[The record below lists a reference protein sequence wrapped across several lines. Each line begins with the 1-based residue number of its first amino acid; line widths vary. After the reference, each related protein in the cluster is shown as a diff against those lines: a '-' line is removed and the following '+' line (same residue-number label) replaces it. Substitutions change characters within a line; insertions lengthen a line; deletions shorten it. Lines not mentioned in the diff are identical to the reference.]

1 MEMTEKWL
9 GDIGGW
15 QAMKS
20 AREFVRLGVV
30 IDAVQNGQ
38 VYSGLVGT
46 GARRFRVIMTIKDA
60 RNVDCQCGC
69 PEARRGL
76 ICAHALAVG
85 LILLNGDSNPSQ
97 LPTRE
102 SVSVKPEI
110 KAAVPVIADEDIP
123 FGTFTVYIAT
133 DQFDRLPKG
142 TVPVLLQFQPGGDIK
157 EHAIARWLISQGL
170 KVQALPLR
178 LPASALG
185 SLLECL
191 VGHDRVLPG
200 LPSSKV
206 IHNESKLAN
215 NQLKLL
221 INSSLHINLQSL
233 HINNIDNYVFK
244 ITKQDNTWLELGD
257 RPWIYTSHS
266 PSIYSLPTDLPK
278 SAIDF
283 LKQLFKE
290 GEIERSPRW
299 VAAHLS
305 VLSELF
311 DAALDENPLS
321 RLRLVPVDSK
331 FVMSL
336 DGNLKR
342 LELRPA
348 VSIQGQAS
356 LPLTSTDESNQ
367 TWNEANLYP
376 IQDENN
382 KTLFY
387 RKNILREQSTLHRI
401 LSAGF
406 KIGMHKEYVLQ
417 GESEILRFLASE
429 LPRWRQQFEIIESDI
444 WRFAT
449 FGIGTIKP
457 RIHSR
462 SDEKGAPAGQGVD
475 WLSLEVAYEASDG
488 FHLPRQE
495 VLRLIRSGKRDVRS
509 QNGNRYLLDIEGC
522 EELEETLQ
530 DVHTRFEHGG
540 SRVSVP
546 SRQMGALEGYLAD
559 KDARI
564 LEPCPLME
572 EGKLRRLL
580 GDLGDLLRPYQF
592 EGVRWLE
599 RLTRMKAGGLLADEM
614 GLGKTVQTLALLRI
628 ILARQTKKNKAPALV
643 ICPTSLLSNW
653 SEEAQRFTPELNT
666 HISHDADRKEKFA
679 HLKDFDV
686 IFTSYALIVRDI
698 AHYSQINFAAIVLDE
713 ASYIRNPDTESA
725 KAVCTLKADV
735 RFALTGTPVE
745 NSVKDLWSI
754 YAFSLPRYLPIMD
767 DFKTRFVKPL
777 GQGESRQSRLVMERL
792 RRLIR
797 PYLLRRTKKEVAK
810 DLPEKIE
817 KVVWC
822 DLSKAQN
829 EVYHRILAEGREE
842 IRLARSRT
850 GQGSARMT
858 MFTVLL
864 RLRQTCNDLKL
875 LGIETPKKD
884 TEGGKWPVLEELLN
898 EIIEGGGKALI
909 FSQFVGMLRLVRA
922 KVEAMGVP
930 FSYIDGSTKERGAQ
944 VTAFQSEP
952 ERRLFL
958 ISLKAGGYGLNL
970 TAADN
975 VLLVD
980 PWWNPAVE
988 AQAIDRAHRI
998 GQDRPVTAYRMITRG
1013 TVEEKILKLQAQ
1025 KRAIM
1030 DMAMD
1035 DDSLMMSGISDTELE
1050 EMLLS

>member
-15 QAMKS
+15 QALKA

-30 IDAVQNGQ
+30 AEVTQNGEI
-38 VYSGLVGT
+38 YSGLVGT
-46 GARRFRVIMTIKDA
+46 GARRFRVIMTVKDA
-60 RNVDCQCGC
+60 RNVDCKCGC

-76 ICAHALAVG
+76 ICSHALAVG
-85 LILLNGDSNPSQ
+85 LTLMHGG
-97 LPTRE
+97 PTSGPMPVRDNVPAKPAE
-102 SVSVKPEI
+102 VK
-110 KAAVPVIADEDIP
+110 VIAPVVNEEDIP
-123 FGTFTVYIAT
+123 FGTYTVYLAT
-133 DQFDRLPKG
+133 DQWDKLPKG
-142 TVPVLLQFQPGGDIK
+142 TIPVLLQFQPGGEVK
-157 EHAIARWLISQGL
+157 EHSLVRWIFSQEL
-170 KVQALPLR
+170 KVQTLPLR
-178 LPASALG
+178 LPAEALG
-185 SLLECL
+185 TLFEALA
-191 VGHDRVLPG
+191 GHDRVYAG
-200 LPSSKV
+200 LPNAKV
-206 IHNESKLAN
+206 IHSESNPVN
-215 NQLKLL
+215 NQDKLL
-221 INSSLHINLQSL
+221 INNSLHINLQSV
-233 HINNIDNYVFK
+233 HINSTDSYVFK
-244 ITKQDNTWLELGD
+244 ITKLDNRWLELGN

-266 PSIYSLPTDLPK
+266 PSIASLPADLPK
-278 SAIDF
+278 SAADF
-283 LKQLFKE
+283 LKQLYQE
-290 GEIERSPRW
+290 GEVEKSARW
-299 VAAHLS
+299 VAAHLP

-311 DAALDENPLS
+311 DGVLAENPLEQ
-321 RLRLVPVDSK
+321 LRLIPADAKLVIH
-331 FVMSL
+331 L
-336 DGNLKR
+336 DGNLKK
-342 LELRPA
+342 LEIRPR
-348 VSIQGQAS
+348 VKTGTPVEY
-356 LPLTSTDESNQ
+356 PLSSVDESQ
-367 TWNEANLYP
+367 LAWSDQSIYP
-376 IQDENN
+376 IQDQ
-382 KTLFY
+382 KDKKVFY
-387 RKNILREQSTLHRI
+387 RKNTLREQSAVHRI
-401 LSAGF
+401 FSAGF
-406 KIGMHKEYVLQ
+406 KVGVKEEYVLF
-417 GESEILRFLASE
+417 GESEILRFLASD
-429 LPRWRQQFEIIESDI
+429 LPRWRQQFEIEESDT

-462 SDEKGAPAGQGVD
+462 PEQKPAGQGAD
-475 WLSLEVAYEASDG
+475 WLSLEVAYEAADG
-488 FHLPRQE
+488 FFMPRQE

-509 QNGNRYLLDIEGC
+509 PEGNRYLLDIEGC

-530 DVHTRFEHGG
+530 DVNTRFEHGG

-546 SRQMGALEGYLAD
+546 SRQIGAIEGYLAENEV
-559 KDARI
+559 RL
-564 LEPCPLME
+564 LEPCPLLDD
-572 EGKLRRLL
+572 GKLKGLL
-580 GDLGDLLRPYQF
+580 GDLGNMLRPYQL

-614 GLGKTVQTLALLRI
+614 GLGKTVQTVALLKI
-628 ILARQTKKNKAPALV
+628 IKSRQTKKTKAPALV

-653 SEEAQRFTPELNT
+653 SEEAKRFVPELNT
-666 HISHDADRKEKFA
+666 HISHDADRKDHFA
-679 HLKDFDV
+679 NLADFDV

-698 AHYSQINFAAIVLDE
+698 KHYSQINFAAIILDE

-725 KAVCTLKADV
+725 KAVCSLKADV

-777 GQGESRQSRLVMERL
+777 SQGNPQQSRLVMERL
-792 RRLIR
+792 RRLIQ

-822 DLSKAQN
+822 ELSKAQN

-842 IRLARSRT
+842 IRQARKRT
-850 GQGSARMT
+850 GLGSARMT

-875 LGIETPKKD
+875 LGITTPKKD

-909 FSQFVGMLRLVRA
+909 FSQFVGMLRLVRD
-922 KVEAMGVP
+922 KVDSMNVAY
-930 FSYIDGSTKERGAQ
+930 SYIDGGTKDRGSQ

-952 ERRLFL
+952 SRRLFL

-1013 TVEEKILKLQAQ
+1013 TVEEKILKLQSQ

-1035 DDSLMMSGISDTELE
+1035 DDSLLMSGISDTELE
-1050 EMLLS
+1050 EMLM

>member
-15 QAMKS
+15 QALKS
-20 AREFVRLGVV
+20 ARDFVRMGVV
-30 IDAVQNGQ
+30 ADAAQNGQ

-46 GARRFRVIMTIKDA
+46 GARRFRVIMTIKDE

-85 LILLNGDSNPSQ
+85 LTLLNGGGGGTSQ
-97 LPTRE
+97 DIISARPNIPP
-102 SVSVKPEI
+102 KPEI
-110 KAAVPVIADEDIP
+110 KKILPVIADEDVP
-123 FGTFTVYIAT
+123 FGIYTVHFAT
-133 DQFDRLPKG
+133 DQFDRLPQG
-142 TVPVLLQFQPGGDIK
+142 TVPVLLQFQPGGELK
-157 EHAIARWLISQGL
+157 EYALVRWLISQEL
-170 KVQALPLR
+170 KIQTLPLR
-178 LPASALG
+178 LPAEALG

-191 VGHDRVLPG
+191 VGHDRVLSG
-200 LPSSKV
+200 LPTAKSTQD
-206 IHNESKLAN
+206 HT
-215 NQLKLL
+215 KLL
-221 INSSLHINLQSL
+221 INSGLHVNLHSLPVNDTDS
-233 HINNIDNYVFK
+233 YVFK
-244 ITKQDNTWLELGD
+244 ITKQENRWLELGN
-257 RPWIYTSHS
+257 RSWIYSAES
-266 PSIYSLPTDLPK
+266 ASICSLPVDLPK
-278 SAIDF
+278 SAMAF
-283 LKQLFKE
+283 LKQLFQE
-290 GEIERSPRW
+290 GEISRSSRW
-299 VAAHLS
+299 VAAHLP

-311 DAALDENPLS
+311 DVTVAENPLS
-321 RLRLVPVDSK
+321 NLRLIPVDAKIS
-331 FVMSL
+331 MNL

-342 LELRPA
+342 LELRPM
-348 VSIQGQAS
+348 VHSQGQAGY
-356 LPLTSTDESNQ
+356 PLVNV
-367 TWNEANLYP
+367 NEANQIWSDDSLYP
-376 IQDENN
+376 IQDQND
-382 KTLFY
+382 KSLFY
-387 RKNILREQSTLHRI
+387 RRNTLREQSALHRI
-401 LSAGF
+401 LSSGF
-406 KIGMHKEYVLQ
+406 KAGVQTEYVMF

-429 LPRWRQQFEIIESDI
+429 LPRWKQQFEIIESDL

-457 RIHSR
+457 RMHSHAH
-462 SDEKGAPAGQGVD
+462 EKNTPAGQGAD
-475 WLSLEVAYEASDG
+475 WLSLEVAYESSDG

-509 QNGNRYLLDIEGC
+509 PDGNRYLLDIEGC

-530 DVHTRFEHGG
+530 DIHTRFEHGG

-546 SRQMGALEGYLAD
+546 SRQMGALEGYFAD
-559 KDARI
+559 KDARN
-564 LEPCPLME
+564 LEPCPLMDE
-572 EGKLRRLL
+572 SKLQSLL
-580 GDLGDLLRPYQF
+580 GDLGNVLRPYQF
-592 EGVRWLE
+592 EGVRWME

-614 GLGKTVQTLALLRI
+614 GLGKTVQTVALLRI
-628 ILARQTKKNKAPALV
+628 ILARQTKKTKAPALV

-653 SEEAQRFTPELNT
+653 SEETQRFAPELNT
-666 HISHDADRKEKFA
+666 HVSHNPERVAQFA
-679 HLKDFDV
+679 KLKDFNV

-698 AHYSQINFAAIVLDE
+698 EHYSQINFSAIILDE

-725 KAVCTLKADV
+725 KAVCSLKADV

-777 GQGESRQSRLVMERL
+777 SQGESQQARLVMERL

-842 IRLARSRT
+842 IRQARKRT

-875 LGIETPKKD
+875 LGIKNPKKD
-884 TEGGKWPVLEELLN
+884 TEGGKWPVLEELLT

-909 FSQFVGMLRLVRA
+909 FSQFVGMLRLVRE
-922 KVEAMGVP
+922 KVQAMGVA
-930 FSYIDGSTKERGAQ
+930 FSYIDGSTKDRGGQ
-944 VTAFQSEP
+944 VTAFQTEP
-952 ERRLFL
+952 DKRLFL

-1050 EMLLS
+1050 EMLL